1 MLVLAATARTCLA
14 WPAQPSE
21 VLESGSHFMFN
32 CGSNAG
38 SATYLLY
45 NLKPSYLSSPGLN
58 FSNLQNVNDMIKL
71 SWGFSEKTMQ
81 IKKIGWPLT
90 KVYAAL
96 RGLASSGCSSDVPS
110 FPGSSSLAP
119 LAQRLLW
126 FFFFSSANHKQTQ
139 SGWFVRFI
147 VYVTFAPTRMRT
159 GPCVSHLMLFPRC
172 LEQLL
177 APSRCSMNVRSLC
190 GWTL

>member
-1 MLVLAATARTCLA
+1 MVRQGPCAPAAFTQAYLRLGLSPRWGPPAWEAPSLMLVLAATARTCLA

-110 FPGSSSLAP
+110 SPGSSSLAP
-119 LAQRLLW
+119 LAQHLLW
-126 FFFFSSANHKQTQ
+126 FFFLVVLITSRHNLVGS
-139 SGWFVRFI
+139 
-147 VYVTFAPTRMRT
+147 YV
-159 GPCVSHLMLFPRC
+159 L
-172 LEQLL
+172 
-177 APSRCSMNVRSLC
+177 
-190 GWTL
+190 